1 MVIKQT
7 IFLVVYLISVKSN
20 SEERMNTLNFKE
32 FIEFVKENILEP
44 DKLTIG
50 VNWAKNHL
58 SQATNDSKPSCLN
71 CRHWN
76 SNGITHYGECTNKEV
91 QDRLLLKGEKFKH
104 DFSCKYAELFY

>member
-58 SQATNDSKPSCLN
+58 SQATNDSKPCIWKLKNDDEYLYYETGCGEELVAGDLPFEECDINYCKSC
-71 CRHWN
+71 
-76 SNGITHYGECTNKEV
+76 GNKV
-91 QDRLLLKGEKFKH
+91 RL
-104 DFSCKYAELFY
+104 A